1 MLCYIPTIV
10 FHFSLIPLW
19 NGNTAMVTKA
29 ASYSGARTMFFVP
42 IYSLIINYI
51 LSEKF
56 KVFSIILIASVI
68 FTNIFLSS
76 YLNTVNYEN
85 LIGRSYE
92 SDRESEGVYTLEKIV
107 GIIISSFGLLIMY
120 FNQREKFKKLP

>member
-56 KVFSIILIASVI
+56 NTWQGNLEQVDDVLVI
-68 FTNIFLSS
+68 
-76 YLNTVNYEN
+76 
-85 LIGRSYE
+85 
-92 SDRESEGVYTLEKIV
+92 
-107 GIIISSFGLLIMY
+107 GI
-120 FNQREKFKKLP
+120 RV